1 MIMKRNKKPKQKL
14 LNSSAFTIAV
24 AWATVLIFFNMCF
37 VVGMVFALTT
47 PGYELGSRFTF
58 IFLGIMSVLNIAV
71 FILLIALRSQYES
84 RVNERIIKPL
94 REIAHHISNF
104 VHGDYDEPISHKE
117 DDEIGELFDA
127 VEDVRVQLGEY
138 RKLELE
144 LARRKRVHVS
154 GLMHDIATPVTRI
167 NGYASM
173 VLDDVVTDH
182 EDVKRFAGMI
192 LQSTEDINV
201 MLKSLAAVEKY
212 DETEIKLDKKPI
224 DLNDVL
230 EKYTVDLGHELAPQS
245 VNITYNNYCKK
256 STVALIDVKSC
267 KRALMNLINNSIK
280 YKKPESD
287 CNISISLS
295 DRGREYILFAL
306 ADNGIGIEKGTENQ
320 VFEMFYRGDKARSNI
335 NGGNGLGLY
344 ITKTILKA
352 NGAEVWAENNGDG
365 LTVYVLFERTDNKPV
380 EWYK

>member
-1 MIMKRNKKPKQKL
+1 MKRNKKPKQKL
-14 LNSSAFTIAV
+14 LNSSVFTIAV
-24 AWATVLIFFNMCF
+24 AWATVLIFFNLCF
-37 VVGMVFALTT
+37 VIGMVFALTT

-71 FILLIALRSQYES
+71 FVLLIALRNQYES
-84 RVNERIIKPL
+84 RVNERIIEPL

-117 DDEIGELFDA
+117 DNEIGELFDA

-212 DETEIKLDKKPI
+212 DETEIKLNKQPI

-230 EKYTVDLGHELAPQS
+230 EKYIVDLSHELAPQS
-245 VNITYNNYCKK
+245 VNITFNNKCKMG
-256 STVALIDVKSC
+256 TVTHIDVKSC

-280 YKKPESD
+280 YKKPDRD
-287 CNISISLS
+287 CSISITLS
-295 DRGREYILFAL
+295 DHGKHILFTL
-306 ADNGIGIEKGTENQ
+306 ADNGIGIEKGTESH

-335 NGGNGLGLY
+335 IGGNGLGLY
-344 ITKTILKA
+344 ITKTILNA
-352 NGAEVWAENNGDG
+352 NDAEVWAENNGDG
-365 LTVYVLFERTDNKPV
+365 LTVFVLLERTDKKPV